1 GPLANAAVTLY
12 QLDVNAQDGAG
23 PQLDTGAT
31 DARAAFT
38 GVSIPEG
45 ATGEVLVEVRAD
57 GDTVDLTT
65 DQAPVITRL
74 LSVTSV
80 EAVAAGETNYPTPLS
95 TLVVNMAL
103 ANADSSANGFA
114 GDDDGT
120 VTADE
125 WAAALKLAKSKVR
138 SQFGFGLLDDS
149 VDLLSSPPLITS
161 DQDDQEQVVKL
172 RTAVEAVAALMAD
185 MAETAKTADPNSTET
200 ADSMFAALS
209 EDLNDGQVDG
219 KSGGEAISTFSNI
232 ADVAAEVTQDPS
244 SLTIPGST
252 TTVSQVAT
260 VVANETED
268 TGVDTDT
275 TTAQNTTT
283 VVEPAEVE
291 SDIDQDGTPDSSDAD
306 IDGDGLIN
314 EQDAAPFDPDRD
326 EDGVVDGEDAFPD
339 DPAETADTDED
350 GVGDN
355 A

>member
-1 GPLANAAVTLY
+1 MKLADA
-12 QLDVNAQDGAG
+12 
-23 PQLDTGAT
+23 DT
-31 DARAAFT
+31 
-38 GVSIPEG
+38 I
-45 ATGEVLVEVRAD
+45 
-57 GDTVDLTT
+57 DLTT
-65 DQAPVITRL
+65 GQAPVITRL

-80 EAVAAGETNYPTPLS
+80 ESVAAGETNYPTPLS

-125 WAAALKLAKSKVR
+125 WAAALRLAKSKVR

-185 MAETAKTADPNSTET
+185 MAQTAKTADPNSTET

-219 KSGGEAISTFSNI
+219 KSGGEAIATFSNI

-244 SLTIPGST
+244 SLTKIGRASCRER
-252 TTVSQVAT
+252 V
-260 VVANETED
+260 
-268 TGVDTDT
+268 
-275 TTAQNTTT
+275 
-283 VVEPAEVE
+283 
-291 SDIDQDGTPDSSDAD
+291 
-306 IDGDGLIN
+306 
-314 EQDAAPFDPDRD
+314 
-326 EDGVVDGEDAFPD
+326 
-339 DPAETADTDED
+339 
-350 GVGDN
+350 
-355 A
+355 